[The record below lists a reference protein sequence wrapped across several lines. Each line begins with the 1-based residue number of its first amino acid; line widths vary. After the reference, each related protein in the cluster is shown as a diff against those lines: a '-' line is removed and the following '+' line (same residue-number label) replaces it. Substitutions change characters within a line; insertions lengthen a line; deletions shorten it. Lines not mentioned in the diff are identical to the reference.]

1 MSAWSGSAPTKAD
14 YLEAGVTLHEEL
26 AAPAVRPRFAQ
37 AAVRAFKRH
46 KISHGRVLELLHGA
60 ATADD
65 APAEDRVLLESMR
78 AQFDLD

>member
-1 MSAWSGSAPTKAD
+1 LRRLRSVRGSHRQPS
-14 YLEAGVTLHEEL
+14 
-26 AAPAVRPRFAQ
+26 
-37 AAVRAFKRH
+37 AFKRH